1 MKVIQGNL
9 WDWHARGY
17 WIVVTTNIGWDPD
30 TLENNM
36 GAGVALQASL
46 RFPGLARQY
55 GELCSE
61 LREETPVVPHLR
73 HRLFLFPVKPLIAN
87 DPAHSWAQDASLG
100 TLCRSVRQLRD
111 LLTTKLPV
119 PCAMALPGAG
129 NGGLDP
135 VTSLRALAAIER
147 LAIVVDASADH
158 RLAPYRLRALE

>member
-1 MKVIQGNL
+1 
-9 WDWHARGY
+9 
-17 WIVVTTNIGWDPD
+17 VTTNIGWDPD

-46 RFPGLARQY
+46 RFHGLARQY

-73 HRLFLFPVKPLIAN
+73 HRLFLFPVKPLIAS
-87 DPAHSWAQDASLG
+87 DPAHSWAQDASVD
-100 TLCRSVRQLRD
+100 TISRSARQLFD

-119 PCAMALPGAG
+119 LCAMALPGAG
-129 NGGLDP
+129 NGGLNP
-135 VTSLRALAAIER
+135 VTSLRTLDALEK
-147 LAIVVDASADH
+147 LVIVVDASGDH